1 MLTQLVV
8 AGEMSVLKTSRTD
21 YCNVVFQTLS
31 DKPLNEQDNSHK
43 INKR

>member
-8 AGEMSVLKTSRTD
+8 AGEISVLKTSRTD
-21 YCNVVFQTLS
+21 YCNILFQTLS
-31 DKPLNEQDNSHK
+31 YNPLNKLANSHK